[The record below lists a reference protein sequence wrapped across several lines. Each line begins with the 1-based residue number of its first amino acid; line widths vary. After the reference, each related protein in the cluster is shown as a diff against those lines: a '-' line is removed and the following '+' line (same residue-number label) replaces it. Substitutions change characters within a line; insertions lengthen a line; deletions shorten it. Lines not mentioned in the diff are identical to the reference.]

1 VYAKGRCPRSHFS
14 QRLGAG
20 VWFVATVTHLNLVV
34 AQGIGSC
41 TAGVSCLL
49 ALSIVFAAHD
59 DTTGRELW
67 RARLGD
73 VPSNA
78 PISYLANGKQS
89 R

>member
-1 VYAKGRCPRSHFS
+1 M
-14 QRLGAG
+14 
-20 VWFVATVTHLNLVV
+20 
-34 AQGIGSC
+34 
-41 TAGVSCLL
+41 L

-78 PISYLANGKQS
+78 PISYTVNGRQYVAMVVGNGGAQAATFPALVPEIRNPPDRGAS
-89 R
+89 VWVFALPERGRR